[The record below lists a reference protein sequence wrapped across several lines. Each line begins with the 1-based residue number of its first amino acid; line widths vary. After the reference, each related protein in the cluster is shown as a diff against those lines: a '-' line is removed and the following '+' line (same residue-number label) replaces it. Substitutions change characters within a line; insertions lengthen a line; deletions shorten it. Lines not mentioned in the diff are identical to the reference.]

1 MQDRIVK
8 GKTLSAMEK
17 ILPSQ
22 EPILE
27 ENGGMM
33 LKNEHYH
40 FQLAFYGESGD
51 RGVFGTRVRAHG
63 GLAEYMTL
71 GKENLVASS
80 VTPTTADDYYISKEP
95 CLLYD
100 PILPFGAVGLSLTEK
115 VWRGVWVSVRL
126 SDDVQAGVYET
137 TFELLDIDGQ
147 TLKEL
152 SYTIEVLDAELP
164 ETDLRLTNWMHYDG
178 IARQHGIEL
187 FTPEFYEVFDG
198 YLKLYVES
206 GFNMLLT
213 PLFTPPLDTC
223 KGGERMTAQLVDVTV
238 TDGEFSFGFGKL
250 KEFLDFVLARGVRYI
265 EFSHLFTQW
274 GGTAC
279 PKIMAN
285 VDGKTERIFGWD
297 TPSNDERYLQFL
309 KGFFKELCAFLDRE
323 NLCEKCYFHLTDEP
337 GKEHIGFY
345 ESCRNAVK
353 RYIGD
358 MPIMDAM
365 CDYEFYEKGLVD
377 LPVVGIDSSGAFE
390 EKGVK
395 DIFIYNCCVPANGY
409 YTNRFIN
416 MPSQR
421 TRVLGVQ
428 MYQSG
433 VKGYLHWGYNFY
445 NSWLSYEAIDPYADV
460 TAGGVFPAGDGFIVY
475 PYQDGAV
482 PSVRLWAVQAGFQD
496 YRALKCLEEKI
507 GRERTL
513 DLLKEWGLNG
523 YQDYPKAP
531 NAIDELRRKINLAI
545 KVEKS

>member
-1 MQDRIVK
+1 
-8 GKTLSAMEK
+8 MEK
-17 ILPSQ
+17 IVPSQ
-22 EPILE
+22 EPTLE

-33 LKNEHYH
+33 LKNERYH

-51 RGVFGTRVRAHG
+51 RGIFGTRVRAHG
-63 GLAEYMTL
+63 GLAEYMTI

-80 VTPTTADDYYISKEP
+80 VTPVTADDYYISKEP

-100 PILPFGAVGLSLTEK
+100 PILPFGEVGLSLTEK
-115 VWRGVWVSVRL
+115 LWKGVWVSVRL
-126 SDDVQAGVYET
+126 PDDVQAGVYKT

-152 SYTIEVLDAELP
+152 SYTIEVLDAKLP

-178 IARQHGIEL
+178 IARQHGVEL

-213 PLFTPPLDTC
+213 PLFTPPLDTY

-238 TDGEFSFGFGKL
+238 TNGEFSFGFDKL

-297 TPSNDERYLQFL
+297 TPSNDERYLRFL
-309 KGFFKELCAFLDRE
+309 KSFFRELCDFLDRE
-323 NLCEKCYFHLTDEP
+323 NLREKCYFHLTDEP

-353 RYIGD
+353 GYIGD

-365 CDYEFYEKGLVD
+365 CDYDFYEKGLVD
-377 LPVVGIDSSGAFE
+377 LPVVVINGSGAFE

-395 DIFIYNCCVPANGY
+395 DIFIYNCCEPANGY

-421 TRVLGVQ
+421 ARVLGVQ

-460 TAGGVFPAGDGFIVY
+460 TAGGVFPSGDGFIVY
-475 PYQDGAV
+475 PYQNGAV

-496 YRALKCLEEKI
+496 YRALQWLEGKI
-507 GRERTL
+507 GRAKTL
-513 DLLKEWGLNG
+513 ELLKEWGLNG
-523 YQDYPKAP
+523 YQDYPREAE
-531 NAIDELRRKINLAI
+531 AIDELRKKINLAI
-545 KVEKS
+545 KENL